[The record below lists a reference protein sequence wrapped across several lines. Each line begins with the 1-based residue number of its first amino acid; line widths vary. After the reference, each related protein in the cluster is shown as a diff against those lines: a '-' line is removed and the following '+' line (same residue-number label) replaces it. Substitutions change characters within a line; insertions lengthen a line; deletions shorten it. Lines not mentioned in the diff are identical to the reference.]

1 MGANRLGEKKMTG
14 EERRA
19 YIIHLLK
26 NSKEP
31 IRGKTLAEKTNVSR
45 QVIVTDI
52 ALLKTGDE
60 PIIGTNR
67 GYLYIQ
73 DETSTKLHR
82 RVIVCNHTPEQ
93 TKLELKTIV
102 DFGVSIIDVIVEH
115 PYYGDLTGSLMISSR
130 FDVEQFINVIS
141 TQEASLLSVLT
152 GGVHL
157 HTIEADSI
165 EKLDGACEALQK
177 LGILLTENT

>member
-1 MGANRLGEKKMTG
+1 MEANGLYDKKMTG

-19 YIIHLLK
+19 LIIHLLK

-52 ALLKTGDE
+52 ALLKTANE

-67 GYLYIQ
+67 GYLYMQ
-73 DETSTKLHR
+73 EETSTEMHR
-82 RVIVCNHTPEQ
+82 RVIVCSHTPEQ
-93 TKLELKTIV
+93 TKLELETIV
-102 DFGVSIIDVIVEH
+102 DFGVTILDVIVEH
-115 PYYGDLTGSLMISSR
+115 PFYGDLTGSLMISSR
-130 FDVEQFINVIS
+130 FDVEQFLNVIS

-165 EKLDGACEALQK
+165 EKLDAACEALQSA
-177 LGILLTENT
+177 GILLTEN

>member
-1 MGANRLGEKKMTG
+1 MTG

-26 NSKEP
+26 SSKVP

-52 ALLKTGDE
+52 ALLKTGNE

-67 GYLYIQ
+67 GYLFIH
-73 DETSTKLHR
+73 DEATTKMHR

-93 TKLELKTIV
+93 TKSELETIV
-102 DFGVSIIDVIVEH
+102 DFGVTVIDVIVEH
-115 PYYGDLTGSLMISSR
+115 PFYGDLTGSLMISSR
-130 FDVEQFINVIS
+130 FDVEQFMSVIS

-152 GGVHL
+152 GGVHV
-157 HTIEADSI
+157 HTIEADSV
-165 EKLDGACEALQK
+165 EKLDAACSALKK
-177 LGILLTENT
+177 LGFLLTENV